1 MVLFDDKIKIED
13 FDLANISIDEKSNE
27 NIWVYNISYKN
38 LVDLRKKNFYV
49 LDSIKWM
56 DLLEFVLFDTR
67 YLVLFGS
74 QKCDSI

>member
-1 MVLFDDKIKIED
+1 MVLFDDIIKIED

-56 DLLEFVLFDTR
+56 DFLEFVLFDTR

>member
-1 MVLFDDKIKIED
+1 MVLFDDIIKIED
-13 FDLANISIDEKSNE
+13 FDLANTSIDEKSNE

>member
-1 MVLFDDKIKIED
+1 MLLFDDVLKVED
-13 FDLANISIDEKSNE
+13 FDLDNISIDEKSNE

-38 LVDLRKKNFYV
+38 LVDLHKKNFYV

-56 DLLEFVLFDTR
+56 DLLQFVLFDTR
-67 YLVLFGS
+67 YLVLFRS

>member
-1 MVLFDDKIKIED
+1 MLLFDDVLKIED
-13 FDLANISIDEKSNE
+13 FDLDNISIDEKSNE

-38 LVDLRKKNFYV
+38 LVDLHKKNFYV

-56 DLLEFVLFDTR
+56 DLLQFVLCDTR
-67 YLVLFGS
+67 YLVLFRT